1 MKERI
6 DNSNKLNQMVG
17 DAVLYLRD
25 SDEELKK
32 KLEAMKGGQRQ
43 PAEQLVNVQNE
54 L

>member
-1 MKERI
+1 MISGGEREYLEMKERI

-32 KLEAMKGGQRQ
+32 KLEAMKGG
-43 PAEQLVNVQNE
+43 
-54 L
+54 